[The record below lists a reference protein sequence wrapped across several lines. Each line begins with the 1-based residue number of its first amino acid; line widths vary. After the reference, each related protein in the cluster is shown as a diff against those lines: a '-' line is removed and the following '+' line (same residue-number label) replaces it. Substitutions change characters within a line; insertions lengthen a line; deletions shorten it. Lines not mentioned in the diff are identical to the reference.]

1 LTYDVSR
8 KQNFLIKAALIWT
21 INDFST
27 YGMVSSWSMYEKLA
41 CLYCMENTKAFT
53 LTNNGKTSFFFNVTG
68 LPIDHKY
75 KKNKKY
81 LFIGRVERDVA
92 PPLLSSKEL

>member
-1 LTYDVSR
+1 
-8 KQNFLIKAALIWT
+8 
-21 INDFST
+21 
-27 YGMVSSWSMYEKLA
+27 
-41 CLYCMENTKAFT
+41 MENTKAFT
-53 LTNNGKTSFFFNVTG
+53 LTNNDKTSFFFNVTG